1 MAAELVRPDAP
12 APRMPSARTPSP
24 TAPAT
29 RTPSTTAPLTTA
41 PLTTAGARVWLAA
54 TVTGTIAAAAAA
66 VALAPPAGAR
76 APEALAFLLF
86 VGSSVHVAST
96 GWFYTVPEVRA
107 HMRQRPARYLW
118 WPLALMSGA
127 GAIAFLLPR
136 PALYWLLLPYFGW
149 QFFHYQK
156 QNLGITALTA
166 SSLRVLP
173 LRTSERRALTAAGL
187 AGIGALLARPGL
199 LQLPLPSAVP
209 VLFPLAAVAF
219 AASVAAGTGCLLR
232 RGPDQRPAGFC
243 VAYLTSLAFSVPV
256 FAFSSPYAA
265 VAGLTIAHGLQYLV
279 LMGLLA
285 AGGPRRTQ
293 RAARLT
299 ALAALANI
307 ALVGGAALSVASD
320 QLSTGPAMR
329 ILYGFFLGTVMAHFV
344 IDAGL
349 WRMRAAFP
357 REFLRSRLPYL
368 VPTSGG
374 GLRGP
379 SADPSAS
386 DIRCKGA
393 EDARGQLAQQQRP
406 A

>member
-1 MAAELVRPDAP
+1 VAAELVCPDAP
-12 APRMPSARTPSP
+12 AT
-24 TAPAT
+24 T
-29 RTPSTTAPLTTA
+29 TPSTRNPST
-41 PLTTAGARVWLAA
+41 GARARAWLAA
-54 TVTGTIAAAAAA
+54 TVTVTIAAAAAA
-66 VALAPPAGAR
+66 VALAPPAGDR

-107 HMRQRPARYLW
+107 HMRQQPARYVW
-118 WPLALMSGA
+118 WPLALIAGA
-127 GAIAFLLPR
+127 GALAILLPR
-136 PALYWLLLPYFGW
+136 PALYWLLLAYFGW

-156 QNLGITALTA
+156 QNLGIAALTA
-166 SSLRVLP
+166 SSLRARP
-173 LRTSERRALTAAGL
+173 LTTSERRALIAAGL
-187 AGIGALLARPGL
+187 AGIAALLARPGL
-199 LQLPLPSAVP
+199 LQLPLRSAVP

-219 AASVAAGTGCLLR
+219 AASVVAGARCLLR
-232 RGPDQRPAGFC
+232 RSPDQRPAGFC
-243 VAYLTSLAFSVPV
+243 LAYLTSLAFSLPV

-299 ALAALANI
+299 SLAALANI
-307 ALVGGAALSVASD
+307 ALLGGAALSVASD
-320 QLSTGPAMR
+320 QLSAGPAMR
-329 ILYGFFLGTVMAHFV
+329 ILYGFFLGAVMAHFV

-349 WRMRAAFP
+349 WRMRAEFP

-368 VPTSGG
+368 VPTWD
-374 GLRGP
+374 RGRECP
-379 SADPSAS
+379 SADPSAG

-393 EDARGQLAQQQRP
+393 EDARHQLTR
-406 A
+406 